1 MNCRKAIAEKV
12 VLKKAEYVL
21 AMKGNHRLAHNE
33 IKKFMDYFSERNEA
47 GYETIEK
54 AHGRIE
60 ARRYW
65 QSTDIEWFEDKMNG
79 KGSRVIAWW
88 KQLAQSRTKLLY
100 QDHIT

>member
-1 MNCRKAIAEKV
+1 MGPLYDCIVTADVMNCRKAIAEKV

-33 IKKFMDYFSERNEA
+33 IKKFMDCFSERNEA

-54 AHGRIE
+54 EYERIE

-65 QSTDIEWFEDKMNG
+65 QSTDMSGLK
-79 KGSRVIAWW
+79 
-88 KQLAQSRTKLLY
+88 TK
-100 QDHIT
+100 